1 MRCARCLST
10 VTDGFYRRTDLTAAF
25 KLAVQSDAM
34 SAFGGIVAFNREV
47 DAVLAECI
55 RDFRSPTDGETKMFF
70 EIVIAPS
77 YTPQAIHAKS
87 ILRLRV
93 CTCRDWQC

>member
-1 MRCARCLST
+1 MSCAHCLT
-10 VTDGFYRRTDLTAAF
+10 AVTECICRRTDLKEAF

-47 DAVLAECI
+47 DEELAECI

-77 YTPQAIHAKS
+77 YTPEATI
-87 ILRLRV
+87 
-93 CTCRDWQC
+93 